1 IRRPLRPALCD
12 HLTYALTL
20 RLLSLGMKREDEDS
34 SKNKLSHPR
43 LRRVVDR
50 MEAELGTDLDL
61 KTLAAES
68 GYSRNHFLR
77 MFRAATGYSPHQY
90 LLHLRVKQA
99 QALLKD
105 PSLRLIDIARACGFS
120 SHAQLS
126 RLFRQV
132 IGITPSEYRR
142 TIK

>member
-1 IRRPLRPALCD
+1 
-12 HLTYALTL
+12 
-20 RLLSLGMKREDEDS
+20 MKREDEDS

-61 KTLAAES
+61 KTLAAAS

-90 LLHLRVKQA
+90 LLHLRVKRA
-99 QALLKD
+99 QAMI
-105 PSLRLIDIARACGFS
+105 RNRAMNLIDIALDCGFS

-126 RLFRQV
+126 RVFRQ
-132 IGITPSEYRR
+132 ITGTTPSEYRR
-142 TIK
+142 NMT